1 MFKKPAA
8 LLVSSAIAL
17 LGVAVQ
23 PVVGAA
29 SGTGTLYAMTRS
41 QNLATV
47 DPATGS
53 LTVLSNLFLAG
64 AVDSQM
70 VSLAA
75 NPLAGRLYGERI
87 SFVNTSSGSVFK
99 TEILTINAST
109 GGVLS
114 SVPGHYIALVVDQS
128 TGTLYGFDPS
138 NNLVRINPSSG
149 ATTKVATI
157 GTFCVCIWSVD
168 VDPNSHTIYVSAE
181 DISGATEDAT
191 TQVFTVNTGTG
202 AVSAGVL
209 LARTVRDIV
218 VDPASGQI
226 FGVAESFTHDLLLID
241 PGTGATAVVATIV
254 PGGDPNLGVNFGLTA
269 DGATHTVFADLET
282 FDMNTGDVSDQVVSV
297 QDQTGAIN
305 VGVSSSDAI
314 TALAFAGP
322 AVPITPDTLKAEV
335 QSALASGA
343 ISKAGVGSTLL
354 DDLNAAQ
361 AARNRGQCKTAANIY
376 QQFISDVKAQAGKS
390 IATGTASQLIGV
402 AQFLIANCP

>member
-1 MFKKPAA
+1 MFKKLAI
-8 LLVSSAIAL
+8 SAIAVLPL
-17 LGVAVQ
+17 LAAQ
-23 PVVGAA
+23 APTAAA

-41 QNLATV
+41 QNLTTV

-70 VSLAA
+70 VSLVA
-75 NPLAGRLYGERI
+75 NPLAGRLYGERM

-114 SVPGHYIALVVDQS
+114 SVPGHYSALVVDQS
-128 TGTLYGFDPS
+128 TGTLYGFDAS
-138 NNLVRINPSSG
+138 NNLVRVNPSSG

-168 VDPNSHTIYVSAE
+168 IDPNSHTIYISAE
-181 DISGATEDAT
+181 DVSGATEDAT
-191 TQVFTVNTGTG
+191 TQVFTVNTTTG

-209 LARTVRDIV
+209 LGQTVRDIV
-218 VDPASGQI
+218 VDPGSGQV
-226 FGVAESFTHDLLLID
+226 FGVADSFTHDLLRID
-241 PGTGATAVVATIV
+241 PSTGATEVIATIV
-254 PGGDPNLGVNFGLTA
+254 PSGDTDLGVNFGLAA
-269 DGATHTVFADLET
+269 DGVTHTVFADLET
-282 FDMNTGDVSDQVVSV
+282 FDITTGDVSDQVVSI
-297 QDQTGAIN
+297 QDQSGGIN

-322 AVPITPDTLKAEV
+322 AVPITPDTLKADV

-343 ISKAGVGSTLL
+343 ISKAGVAKTLL
-354 DDLNAAQ
+354 DDLDAAQ
-361 AARNRGQCKTAANIY
+361 AARDRGQCKTASNIY
-376 QQFISDVKAQAGKS
+376 QQFISDVTAQTGKS
-390 IATGTASQLIGV
+390 IAASTASKLISE
-402 AQFLIANCP
+402 AQFLAVNCP

>member
-1 MFKKPAA
+1 MLKKLAISIIAVVPLLAA
-8 LLVSSAIAL
+8 QAPTA
-17 LGVAVQ
+17 
-23 PVVGAA
+23 AA

-41 QNLATV
+41 QNLTTV
-47 DPATGS
+47 NPATGS

-64 AVDSQM
+64 SVDSQM
-70 VSLAA
+70 VSLVA
-75 NPLAGRLYGERI
+75 NPLAGRLYGERF
-87 SFVNTSSGSVFK
+87 SFVNTSSGSVSK

-109 GGVLS
+109 GGVLN
-114 SVPGHYIALVVDQS
+114 SVPGNYTALVVDQS
-128 TGTLYGFDPS
+128 TGALYGFDPS

-168 VDPNSHTIYVSAE
+168 IDPNSHTVYVSSE
-181 DISGATEDAT
+181 DISGLTEDAT
-191 TQVFTVNTGTG
+191 TQLFTVNTTTG

-209 LARTVRDIV
+209 IAQTVRDIV
-218 VDPASGQI
+218 VDPASGQV
-226 FGVAESFTHDLLLID
+226 FGVAESFTHDLLSID
-241 PGTGATAVVATIV
+241 PSTGATEVVATIV
-254 PGGDPNLGVNFGLTA
+254 PSGDPNLGVNFGLAA

-282 FDMNTGDVSDQVVSV
+282 FDTTTGDVSDQVVSV
-297 QDQTGAIN
+297 QDQTGAVN

-322 AVPITPDTLKAEV
+322 AVPITPDTLKADV

-343 ISKAGVGSTLL
+343 ITKAGVASTLL

-376 QQFISDVKAQAGKS
+376 QQFISDVNAQTGKS
-390 IATGTASQLIGV
+390 IATATASKLV
-402 AQFLIANCP
+402 SEAQFLQVNCP